1 MYACYYYFFLCSL
14 SVWTYILDI
23 NMTIFNISFWICSH
37 FCIALTVSWVKILLT
52 HPPDHAKH
60 SGKMLL
66 VQLSYE
72 KWMWH
77 LMNHL
82 MNLTLVTLV
91 CVYMNCHTESTVC
104 VCVCVC
110 MGENCHFFKTL
121 FHKQPF
127 LCVFISA
134 RAQVSDT
141 RRSPSLRLY
150 KQKD

>member
-1 MYACYYYFFLCSL
+1 MLVIIFFLFSL
-14 SVWTYILDI
+14 SVSMNIYTWHKY
-23 NMTIFNISFWICSH
+23 MTIFNISFWICSH
-37 FCIALTVSWVKILLT
+37 FCIALTFDTVDSPTWPCKAFWEDAFSSALIW
-52 HPPDHAKH
+52 
-60 SGKMLL
+60 
-66 VQLSYE
+66 

-104 VCVCVC
+104 VCVCV
-110 MGENCHFFKTL
+110 GENGHFFNTL

>member
-1 MYACYYYFFLCSL
+1 MHVRILWQYLTLNKWFNVCLLFFLFSL
-14 SVWTYILDI
+14 SVSMNIYTWHKY
-23 NMTIFNISFWICSH
+23 MTIFNISFWICSH

-52 HPPDHAKH
+52 HPSDHAKH

-91 CVYMNCHTESTVC
+91 CVYMNCHIESPVC
-104 VCVCVC
+104 VCVC
-110 MGENCHFFKTL
+110 GRKLSFF
-121 FHKQPF
+121 
-127 LCVFISA
+127 
-134 RAQVSDT
+134 
-141 RRSPSLRLY
+141 
-150 KQKD
+150 